1 MRPTSP
7 PWTFFVQEIML
18 TPVSNRSSVMLR
30 PISTLAGLKFLN
42 PSFRPFP
49 YALAW
54 EHFFFCANE
63 SNSNVEFKGL
73 LTFPQFSL
81 PPRHTLLA
89 PFLSKV
95 TKVVTNP
102 PPTFLY
108 VNQYCHRRPTGSGC
122 SSIDNRRPIFC
133 ISETPKLA
141 RMYNVLDSFVYSS
154 TSLLWS

>member
-1 MRPTSP
+1 LIFGHASANFNVGWTQIFESKFSSFPLRSHMR
-7 PWTFFVQEIML
+7 
-18 TPVSNRSSVMLR
+18 
-30 PISTLAGLKFLN
+30 
-42 PSFRPFP
+42 
-49 YALAW
+49 AL
-54 EHFFFCANE
+54 FCANE

-81 PPRHTLLA
+81 PPRHTPLA
-89 PFLSKV
+89 PFFPKSQKWSQ
-95 TKVVTNP
+95 P

-133 ISETPKLA
+133 IPETPKLA

-154 TSLLWS
+154 TSLL